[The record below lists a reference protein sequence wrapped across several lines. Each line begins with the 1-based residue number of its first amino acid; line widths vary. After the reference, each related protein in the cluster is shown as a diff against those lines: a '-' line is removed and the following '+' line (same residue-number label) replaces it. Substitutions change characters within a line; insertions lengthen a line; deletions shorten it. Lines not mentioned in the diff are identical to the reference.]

1 MCTRRLTI
9 ENGIEL
15 RKYANDIIKELF
27 RKSIHLCASLIP
39 FFLYYFHY
47 PVLIGLSI
55 ILVLYIVSEILRRKG
70 IKIFLVSK
78 ITEAA
83 ARKRDEDKFV
93 LGPVTLTLGILV
105 SAFFFNPI
113 PATIGIYALAFGDG
127 LASLVGKMFGK
138 TIIPYTQGKTVAGSL
153 ACFTAIF
160 ISASVTC
167 ENAFVGLVVACIGTV
182 IELLP
187 LKDFDNL
194 IIPVLIATICQ
205 FYFHM

>member
-1 MCTRRLTI
+1 MYIGKTTI
-9 ENGIEL
+9 NNGIEL
-15 RKYANDIIKELF
+15 RKYANDILKELF

-39 FFLYYFHY
+39 FLLSYFY
-47 PVLIGLSI
+47 SPVLIALSV
-55 ILVLYIVSEILRRKG
+55 ILVLYIASEILRRKG
-70 IKIFLVSK
+70 TKIFLVSK

-83 ARKRDEDKFV
+83 SRKRDENKFV
-93 LGPVTLTLGILV
+93 LGPVTLTLGILI
-105 SAFFFNPI
+105 SAIFFNAT
-113 PATIGIYALAFGDG
+113 PAAIGIYALAFGDG

-138 TIIPYTQGKTVAGSL
+138 TTIPYTQGKTVAGSL

-160 ISASVTC
+160 VSASITC
-167 ENAFVGLVVACIGTV
+167 KNAFIGLVLACIGTI

-194 IIPVLIATICQ
+194 IIPILIASICQ